1 MCAQIRNVDLN
12 IYTKS
17 SLCETKTWFQQK
29 ETVVKLSRFT
39 CVCVVGTGSSSR
51 SVPVLLT
58 RTATGPCDL
67 TVSRVLLL
75 FTQADH
81 VH

>member
-29 ETVVKLSRFT
+29 ETVVKLSRKQQQI
-39 CVCVVGTGSSSR
+39 CPGSPDSHGN
-51 SVPVLLT
+51 
-58 RTATGPCDL
+58 RTL
-67 TVSRVLLL
+67 
-75 FTQADH
+75 
-81 VH
+81 